1 MKINQVE
8 QTIGITKK
16 NIRFYEQE
24 GLLKPVRIANG
35 YRDYSPEDLERL
47 RLIKL
52 LRKLDIPIEE
62 IRRLQ
67 EGSQTLKDCLE
78 RHLISLR
85 RRRSNLEAMERFC
98 IRLLDEDRTLDNL
111 DAEALLR
118 EMEQQESGGVMFK
131 NIQKDDK
138 RKLLKSAVLSAVV
151 VLSILL
157 LSLGFL
163 VWLIFQNLAMLAPL
177 FLILFLTHLILIVG
191 TLLALWERIKEI
203 EGGEMN
209 EASKY

>member
-47 RLIKL
+47 QLIKL
-52 LRKLDIPIEE
+52 LRKLDIPIDE

-157 LSLGFL
+157 LSL
-163 VWLIFQNLAMLAPL
+163 
-177 FLILFLTHLILIVG
+177 FLTHLILIVG

>member
-85 RRRSNLEAMERFC
+85 RRHSNLEAMERFC

-118 EMEQQESGGVMFK
+118 EMEQQESRGVMFK

>member
-47 RLIKL
+47 QLIKL
-52 LRKLDIPIEE
+52 LRKLDIPIDE